1 MLDSY
6 SLIPNIRKVI
16 QRVYDE
22 SGSPKSGAASD
33 IYANTARNMFHAY
46 LTTRDRDL
54 RPLVQREL
62 DDFQKESK
70 AQALETACRN
80 HTKQCF
86 ERAYNEA
93 NLFSTI
99 FSVAP
104 LPDPAPESAF
114 QALSTGHRW
123 LVTPANL
130 RPLAQSLQGALQGAE
145 LQSLCNFIG
154 WLTHEYLVPDYVDEE
169 SPFTVQC
176 CQYTA
181 TLLSEH
187 LWAFTDAA
195 FEAETART
203 VTRAE
208 AAVEATYVHSV
219 LKRAA
224 ELLVTFDQCMPK
236 ERCVSTPPFHPHY
249 CPLTPRQQQDS
260 PVVFKIVR
268 ETINVLQRVEA
279 KLKSAKSDMDADL
292 FMIKNLLVLKNE
304 LVSLEIGDI
313 RSHQANPMQHFTR
326 IWETMSPQNWLGLFG
341 NMVPGALWPR
351 GQQQPQQ
358 QGVGARVDDAS
369 EQLDELLRGSIHAF
383 TGRWAAR
390 VNGAGA
396 RRGDV
401 EGELRGVLEG
411 VFGEQPE
418 VVGKLVE
425 AIEINGRAMRDAEAQ
440 KTGARRY

>member
-1 MLDSY
+1 MMLDSY
-6 SLIPNIRKVI
+6 SLIPNIRKVVL
-16 QRVYDE
+16 RVYDE
-22 SGSPKSGAASD
+22 TGNPKSGTASD

-46 LTTRDRDL
+46 LATRDRDL

-93 NLFSTI
+93 NLFSKI

-130 RPLAQSLQGALQGAE
+130 KPLAQSLQGALQGAE

-154 WLTHEYLVPDYVDEE
+154 WLTHEYLVPDYLDEE

-219 LKRAA
+219 LKRAV
-224 ELLVTFDQCMPK
+224 ELLVMFDQCMPK
-236 ERCVSTPPFHPHY
+236 ERCVSTPT
-249 CPLTPRQQQDS
+249 TPAPQTSTD
-260 PVVFKIVR
+260 
-268 ETINVLQRVEA
+268 
-279 KLKSAKSDMDADL
+279 
-292 FMIKNLLVLKNE
+292 
-304 LVSLEIGDI
+304 
-313 RSHQANPMQHFTR
+313 TR
-326 IWETMSPQNWLGLFG
+326 TATGQPGGFQNR
-341 NMVPGALWPR
+341 PR
-351 GQQQPQQ
+351 
-358 QGVGARVDDAS
+358 DD
-369 EQLDELLRGSIHAF
+369 
-383 TGRWAAR
+383 
-390 VNGAGA
+390 
-396 RRGDV
+396 RR
-401 EGELRGVLEG
+401 
-411 VFGEQPE
+411 PT
-418 VVGKLVE
+418 
-425 AIEINGRAMRDAEAQ
+425 ACRDEAQ
-440 KTGARRY
+440 VRQVGHGCGPLHDQESPRPKE